1 MTRET
6 ITLTPEIFNYINEI
20 NYDEHE
26 AQKLCREETAEH
38 PRGNLQIAREQGGF
52 MAFMVRLIEAR
63 IAVEIGVFTGYSA
76 LTTALALRK
85 SAGPGAKMFALDMS
99 HKYIDIAKK
108 YWAMAGVD
116 DVIEPRI
123 GQAEEK
129 LDELIAEGYKANV
142 DFVFIDADKAKY
154 PVYYEKALELL
165 RPGGLMIFDNMLR
178 HGKVVAPEADDKET
192 NAIVNLTKAIME
204 DPRVTA
210 NLVGIGDGLLMA
222 RKNK

>member
-6 ITLTPEIFNYINEI
+6 INLTPEIFNYINGT
-20 NYDEHE
+20 NYPEHE
-26 AQKLCREETAEH
+26 ALKLCREETAEH
-38 PRGNLQIAREQGGF
+38 PRSGLQIAREQGGF

-85 SAGPGAKMFALDMS
+85 SAGPGAKMFAFDMS

-108 YWAMAGVD
+108 YWSMAGVD

-129 LDELIAEGYKANV
+129 LDELIAEGYKTNV

-154 PVYYEKALELL
+154 PIYYEKALELL

-178 HGKVVAPEADDKET
+178 RGRVLTPDADDKET
-192 NAIVNLTKAIME
+192 TVIVELTQNIMK

>member
-6 ITLTPEIFNYINEI
+6 ITLTPEIFNYINAI

-26 AQKLCREETAEH
+26 ALKLCREETAAH
-38 PRGNLQIAREQGGF
+38 PRGNLQSAREQGGF
-52 MAFMVRLIEAR
+52 MAFMIRLIEAR

-99 HKYIDIAKK
+99 HKYIDIAQK
-108 YWAMAGVD
+108 YWSMAGVD

-129 LDELIAEGYKANV
+129 LDELLAEGYKTNV

-178 HGKVVAPEADDKET
+178 RGRVVAPEADDKET
-192 NAIVNLTKAIME
+192 NAIVDLTKAIME
-204 DPRVTA
+204 DARVTA
-210 NLVGIGDGLLMA
+210 NLVAIGDGLLMA